1 MQAPMECQPNV
12 KEMSTGGRKKMN
24 NTKLIRLIDAGTSQ
38 AEAAR
43 QLGVSR
49 QAVSQRLIELRGRT
63 TKVMAAKKIEQVVDQ
78 RLDAVDQLQKINE
91 NANEILDLLMRWQRG
106 DDEALQILESQKKVR
121 LGKNEEE
128 VLEYKLKDP
137 RELALKA
144 MAEIRGQLKL
154 QLEIFQTLYDMK
166 AVQEFQTEVLTAIGE
181 VAPEVRRAIIDKL
194 NESRALRSAVKFN

>member
-1 MQAPMECQPNV
+1 MD
-12 KEMSTGGRKKMN
+12 SKKIN
-24 NTKLIRLIDAGTSQ
+24 NMKLIRLVDSGKTQ

-43 QLGVSR
+43 ELGVSR

-63 TKVMAAKKIEQVVDQ
+63 TKVMAAKKIEQVVEQ
-78 RLDAVDQLQKINE
+78 RLDAVDQLQKINK

-121 LGKNEEE
+121 VGNDEESII
-128 VLEYKLKDP
+128 EYKLKDP

-166 AVQEFQTEVLTAIGE
+166 AVQEFQQEVLSAIGE
-181 VAPEVRRAIIDKL
+181 ADKETRNAIINKLNERRAI
-194 NESRALRSAVKFN
+194 RSAVKFD